1 MNMRLAGEVR
11 SMDLPDGARL
21 EVVHS
26 PDPLA
31 QQARADDRV
40 ALYRLHWRGW
50 KILFTSDAGTSTENQ
65 VLEAGADV
73 SADVIV
79 AGCHRN
85 DLSLGDAF
93 LHAVA
98 PRAIVFSNPTFPPEE
113 HRSDETV
120 GYWKSRG
127 IEVIDQCIVGGV
139 TITVDDHGDLRLAGF
154 LRDEPIV
161 LKRR

>member
-11 SMDLPDGARL
+11 SMDLPDGAQL
-21 EVVHS
+21 EVVHA

-31 QQARADDRV
+31 QNARADDRV
-40 ALYRLHWRGW
+40 AVYRLHWRGW

-93 LHAVA
+93 LHAVE
-98 PRAIVFSNPTFPPEE
+98 PRAIVFSNPAFPLEE
-113 HRSDETV
+113 HRSAETV
-120 GYWKSRG
+120 DYWKSRE
-127 IEVIDQCIVGGV
+127 IEVIDQRIVGGV
-139 TITVDDHGDLRLAGF
+139 TIMVDENGDLRLAGF
-154 LRDEPIV
+154 LRDKPFV